1 MTLSVQIVKLPAPEL
16 EFAGPGYF
24 TDPRR
29 GLIEAG
35 PFDMRFG
42 SAHRAQIRLAFVG
55 TQDIIDKGLAWFERS
70 KTSIRSTG
78 QREGVHDFPGFAA
91 VFRSEL
97 VSDSSHVIAIRQ
109 NLIEQAVSKKPYD
122 GFKDIVRLYADAIR
136 EADIEFRPDVVVCC
150 IPKQVEERFW
160 SVQRNL
166 SYAEKKVLR
175 DITERRESLQFELPL
190 DWEPEEEPEDLLR
203 RDLRRALKAE
213 AMRVGVPIQMARE
226 NLFIDSRENE
236 DPAIRA
242 WNVSVGIYYKGGG
255 IPWRIRNRGP
265 ETCYVGITFHH
276 LRTNKKALVYSALAQ
291 AFSSNGEGFALKGS
305 ALEPDPERR
314 RVPHLTA
321 AQGAQLGEKV
331 LKEYIARNGVG
342 PKRVVL
348 HKSSRFSEDEQKGFR
363 QAFRDIPVLQMVA
376 VAPSSLR
383 LVTHAV
389 YPPARGTLLTIN
401 GSRHF
406 LFTSGYIRDLGTYP
420 GPHIPMPVELVMQ
433 GMDSRTS
440 LRDAAVEV
448 LSLGRLNWNTS
459 DLRSSQPVTLGF
471 ARRVGGIMAEYG
483 LFEEEDPDPSYRFYM

>member
-1 MTLSVQIVKLPAPEL
+1 MSLSVQIAKLPTPEL
-16 EFAGPGYF
+16 EFAGSGYF

-29 GLIEAG
+29 GLLEAG

-42 SAHRAQIRLAFVG
+42 SAHRAQIRLALVG
-55 TQDIIDKGLAWFERS
+55 TADIVSKGINWFDRCR
-70 KTSIRSTG
+70 KSILVMNE
-78 QREGVHDFPGFAA
+78 REGITNFPGFGSI
-91 VFRSEL
+91 FRSEL
-97 VSDSSHVIAIRQ
+97 VYGQNQVIHIKQ
-109 NLIEQAVSKKPYD
+109 NLIDQALSKKPYD
-122 GFKDIVRLYADAIR
+122 GFKEIIKIYADAIR
-136 EADIEFRPDVVVCC
+136 EANSEFRPDVVVCC
-150 IPKQVEERFW
+150 IPQQIEDRFW

-166 SYAEKKVLR
+166 SYSEKRILR
-175 DITERRESLQFELPL
+175 EITERRESLQFELPL
-190 DWEPEEEPEDLLR
+190 DWESEEEPEDLLR

-236 DPAIRA
+236 DPAVRA
-242 WNVSVGIYYKGGG
+242 WNVSVGLYYKAGG

-314 RVPHLTA
+314 RTPHLNVE
-321 AQGAQLGEKV
+321 QGLQLGEKV
-331 LKEYIARNGVG
+331 LKEYISRNGVL

-348 HKSSRFSEDEQKGFR
+348 HKSSRFWDDEQKGFK

-383 LVTHAV
+383 LVTHAA
-389 YPPARGTLLTIN
+389 YPPSRGTLLSVE

-406 LFTSGYIRDLGTYP
+406 LFTSGYIRELGTYP
-420 GPHIPMPVELVMQ
+420 GPHIPTPVELIVH
-433 GMDSRTS
+433 GEGVRSSIRE
-440 LRDAAVEV
+440 AAIEV

-483 LFEEEDPDPSYRFYM
+483 LFEEQEPDPSYRFYM